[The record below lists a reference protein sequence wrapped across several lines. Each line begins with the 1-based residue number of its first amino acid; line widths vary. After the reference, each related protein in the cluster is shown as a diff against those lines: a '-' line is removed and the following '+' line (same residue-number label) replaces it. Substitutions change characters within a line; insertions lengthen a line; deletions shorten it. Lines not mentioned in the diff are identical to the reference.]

1 MVVSRHHSLQMAAG
15 V

>member
-1 MVVSRHHSLQMAAG
+1 MDSQMAAG